1 MSDIQNI
8 TNPEPQLGKVRQ
20 PGRKSGGVR
29 TAEADKGK
37 IILDFILSC
46 DEYEAEALFPI
57 IKTSPAKDGR
67 IELSDDAVKSINRY
81 LNHELSTTDI
91 SQELA
96 VKHRVSKAE
105 KLSGLVA
112 RFIDKHQSVYVCVQ
126 LMKMAYTPGRT
137 PKRKTIE
144 NVIGQPN
151 NTPSLPEGVAGSAE
165 NNLLGDDVDSQR

>member
-29 TAEADKGK
+29 TAEADKDK

-46 DEYEAEALFPI
+46 EEYEAEALFPI

-81 LNHELSTTDI
+81 LNHGLPATDI
-91 SQELA
+91 SQELV
-96 VKHRVSKAE
+96 VKHRVAKAE

-112 RFIDKHQSVYVCVQ
+112 RFIDKRQSVDVCVQ
-126 LMKMAYTPGRT
+126 LMKMAYSPVKS
-137 PKRKTIE
+137 PKRKAAE
-144 NVIGQPN
+144 NAIGQQ
-151 NTPSLPEGVAGSAE
+151 TGKPSVPEGVAGSAE
-165 NNLLGDDVDSQR
+165 NNLFTGDAAGE